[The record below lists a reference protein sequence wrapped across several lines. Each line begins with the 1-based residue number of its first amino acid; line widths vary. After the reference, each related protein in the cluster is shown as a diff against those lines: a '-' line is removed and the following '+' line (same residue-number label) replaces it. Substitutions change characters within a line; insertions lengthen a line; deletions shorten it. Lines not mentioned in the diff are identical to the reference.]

1 VTLKVSGGLEVTPLK
16 TFGTNLQQALSRH
29 VASQAANRWSSSSDL
44 C

>member
-29 VASQAANRWSSSSDL
+29 GGKPGGEPMVIVE
-44 C
+44 